1 MDLPQYRE
9 GRDLQTKLAG
19 LIKLLVLFVGLGIL
33 LGSVQLGESFAN
45 AWASDMGGIV
55 DSNQYNVILVS
66 YIHIYLVLG
75 GILFGV
81 GLFYVLGDLKDWI
94 KKR

>member
-1 MDLPQYRE
+1 M
-9 GRDLQTKLAG
+9 QTKLAG

-33 LGSVQLGESFAN
+33 LGSVRLGESSAV
-45 AWASDMGGIV
+45 AWLSEEGGSDPGVYQVVLG
-55 DSNQYNVILVS
+55 S

-75 GILFGV
+75 SILFGV
-81 GLFYVLGDLKDWI
+81 GLFYVLGDLKEWI